1 MALHAGTF
9 KTRALTSLF
18 FVVIMLL
25 GLLWNSWSFFIL
37 LSVIHFGCW
46 REYQQLIG
54 KMDPRYLQIS
64 PYHKYGVML
73 AGWCF
78 MLYASREAYHVGSL
92 TLGQIGFWGGIA
104 LLFVLPALEVLFVQ
118 KINFRNIWFSLLGLL
133 YISLSL
139 ALFLNL
145 RIKYEDFLMGDFT
158 GKLLVLI
165 IVVTFWINDTMAY
178 IIGSVFGKTPLT
190 RISPKKTWE
199 GTLGGIVLSI
209 LVLGVIGFFLTA
221 DESVDWGSI
230 FQWMGLAAVASVT
243 GTFGDI
249 LESKLKRMAEVKDSG
264 QILPGHGGFLDRFD
278 SLLFALPFVWVYVLL
293 FVK

>member
-1 MALHAGTF
+1 MALNVGIF
-9 KTRALTSLF
+9 KTRALTSLI
-18 FVVIMLL
+18 FVLVMLA
-25 GLLWNSWSFFIL
+25 GLLWNTWSFLIL

-46 REYQQLIG
+46 KEYQRLIG
-54 KMDPRYLQIS
+54 KIDPDYLLIS

-78 MLYASREAYHVGSL
+78 MLYASRDAYPLAGI
-92 TLGQIGFWGGIA
+92 TLSQAGFWGGIV

-118 KINFRNIWFSLLGLL
+118 KINFRNIGYSLLGLL

-139 ALFLNL
+139 AFFVNL
-145 RIKYEDFLMGDFT
+145 RIKYEDALMGDFT

-165 IVVTFWINDTMAY
+165 IVLIFWVNDTMAY
-178 IIGSVFGKTPLT
+178 IIGSLFGKTPLT
-190 RISPKKTWE
+190 AISPRKTWE
-199 GTLGGIVLSI
+199 GTLGGIVLAI
-209 LVLGVIGFFLTA
+209 LVLGLIGYFVTSEF
-221 DESVDWGSI
+221 DWGI
-230 FQWMGLAAVASVT
+230 ILQWMGLAAISSVA
-243 GTFGDI
+243 GTLGDL
-249 LESKLKRMAEVKDSG
+249 LESKLKRMADVKDSG